1 LATGIRLLDQHRQQG
16 IVPQLLVVVQIFV
29 AQGQTIDSLGYQLL
43 HRMFDQIRISIIGE
57 AAGKLAQDPDALLD
71 LPQQQTTA
79 VSADRSTIELRAY
92 LEPL

>member
-1 LATGIRLLDQHRQQG
+1 
-16 IVPQLLVVVQIFV
+16 
-29 AQGQTIDSLGYQLL
+29 
-43 HRMFDQIRISIIGE
+43 MFDQIRISIIGE